1 MLSGAIAQSVVRPN
15 CVVVDAPFLDH
26 DFGLPAGVEHLA
38 IEQFVVEPGI
48 EAFAVS
54 GFHGQPSSM

>member
-1 MLSGAIAQSVVRPN
+1 MRPN

-26 DFGLPAGVEHLA
+26 DFVLPEGVEHLA

-54 GFHGQPSSM
+54 VFHGKPSSM